1 MFKQT
6 YEDIEHL
13 THDVEA
19 GVMDPIKAYVAI
31 YQLEKVIAEAKK
43 ALQVEAIAKREQYD
57 AKEQIAV
64 DGYKVS
70 VVSTT
75 RYSYNDPEI
84 DRLQALVKSRQDLAK
99 QAFAIEQKG
108 GIFSDANG
116 EVVPAAIPSYSAAL
130 KLELIK

>member
-19 GVMDPIKAYVAI
+19 GVMDPIKAYIAV
-31 YQLEKVIAEAKK
+31 YQLEKALADAKK

-70 VVSTT
+70 VVNTT
-75 RYSYNDPEI
+75 RYTYNDTEI
-84 DRLQALVKSRQDLAK
+84 DRLQALVKSRQEMAK

-116 EVVPAAIPSYSAAL
+116 EVIPAAIPSYSAVL
-130 KLELIK
+130 KLEHIK

>member
-6 YEDIEHL
+6 YEDIELL

-19 GVMDPIKAYVAI
+19 GVMDPIKAYIAV
-31 YQLEKVIAEAKK
+31 YQLEKALADAKK

-70 VVSTT
+70 VVNTT
-75 RYSYNDPEI
+75 RYTYNDPEI
-84 DRLQALVKSRQDLAK
+84 DRLNALVKSRQELAK

-116 EVVPAAIPSYSAAL
+116 EVIPAAIPSYSAVL
-130 KLELIK
+130 KLEHIK